1 MLAVCAPGQG
11 SQFSGMLK
19 HWTSDTAEKTILKD
33 FSNLLELDLEEI
45 GYNYSDFDIRKTD
58 LAQVLIVVN
67 SIFSFK
73 AFGDHLKTRSKAVYA
88 GHSVGEIAAGYF
100 SGVYSI
106 ESALKLVR
114 KRGASMAK
122 AAGESSETGMSAIL
136 GGSREDVVKY
146 LIKFNLSAANINSD
160 GQIVAAGN
168 LSDLG
173 KLQENP
179 LTGTRVRPL
188 EVAAAFHTD
197 YMKSARI
204 ELEDFVKTMEIFEPK
219 HDVLSNFDGQKV
231 SSGKDFV
238 NKLVHQITS
247 PVRWDLCQESF
258 VSMGVTGMLELA
270 PGNTLCGIA
279 KRQIPNIETFA
290 FKSPDDLSEAIKF
303 INKHTD

>member
-19 HWTSDTAEKTILKD
+19 QWTSDSADKTVLKN
-33 FSNLLELDLEEI
+33 FSNLLELNLEEI
-45 GYNYSDFDIRKTD
+45 GYNYSDVEIRKTD

-67 SIFSFK
+67 SIISFNVL
-73 AFGDHLKTRSKAVYA
+73 GDHLKARNKTVYA
-88 GHSVGEIAAGYF
+88 GHSVGEIAAGFF
-100 SGVYSI
+100 SGIYSI

-114 KRGASMAK
+114 KRGSYMAK
-122 AAGESSETGMSAIL
+122 AASESSETGMSAIL
-136 GGSREDVVKY
+136 GGSRDEVVNY
-146 LIKFNLSAANINSD
+146 LIQFNLSAANINSD
-160 GQIVAAGN
+160 GQIVAAGK
-168 LSDLG
+168 LSDLA

-188 EVAAAFHTD
+188 DVAAAFHTD
-197 YMKSARI
+197 YMKSARVK
-204 ELEDFVKTMEIFEPK
+204 LEDFVKTMEIFEPK
-219 HDVLSNFDGQKV
+219 KDVLSNFDGQKV
-231 SSGKDFV
+231 SSGNDFV
-238 NKLVHQITS
+238 NKLVQQITS

>member
-19 HWTSDTAEKTILKD
+19 HWTSDSADKAMLKN

-45 GYNYSDFDIRKTD
+45 GYNYSDVDIRKTD

-67 SIFSFK
+67 SIISFN
-73 AFGDHLKTRSKAVYA
+73 ALGDHLKTRNKILYA
-88 GHSVGEIAAGYF
+88 GHSVGEIPAGFF

-122 AAGESSETGMSAIL
+122 AASESSETGMSAIL
-136 GGSREDVVKY
+136 GGSRDEVVRHLSQFK
-146 LIKFNLSAANINSD
+146 LSAANINSD
-160 GQIVAAGN
+160 GQIVAAGK
-168 LSDLG
+168 LSDLA

-204 ELEDFVKTMEIFEPK
+204 VLENFAKTMEIFEPK
-219 HDVLSNFDGQKV
+219 QDVLSNFDGQKV

-238 NKLVHQITS
+238 NKLVQQITS

-258 VSMGVTGMLELA
+258 VSTGVTGMLELA

-290 FKSPDDLSEAIKF
+290 FKSPDDLPEAIKF
-303 INKHTD
+303 IDKHSG

>member
-1 MLAVCAPGQG
+1 
-11 SQFSGMLK
+11 MLK
-19 HWTSDTAEKTILKD
+19 N

-45 GYNYSDFDIRKTD
+45 GYNYSDVDIRKTD

-67 SIFSFK
+67 SIISFN
-73 AFGDHLKTRSKAVYA
+73 ALGDHLKTRNKILYA
-88 GHSVGEIAAGYF
+88 GHSVGEIPAGFF

-122 AAGESSETGMSAIL
+122 AASESSETGMSAIL
-136 GGSREDVVKY
+136 GGSRDEVVRHLSQFK
-146 LIKFNLSAANINSD
+146 LSAANINSD
-160 GQIVAAGN
+160 GQIVAAGK
-168 LSDLG
+168 LSDLA

-204 ELEDFVKTMEIFEPK
+204 VLENFAKTMEIFEPK
-219 HDVLSNFDGQKV
+219 QDVLSNFDGQKV

-238 NKLVHQITS
+238 NKLVQQITS

-258 VSMGVTGMLELA
+258 VSTGVTGMLELA

-290 FKSPDDLSEAIKF
+290 LKSPDDLPEAIKF
-303 INKHTD
+303 IDKHSG

>member
-1 MLAVCAPGQG
+1 MNAAIFPGQG
-11 SQFSGMLK
+11 SQAPGMGLSLYETSADAKAVLDRCEAAFGGGLLDVCFHGSADDLK
-19 HWTSDTAEKTILKD
+19 DTAIAQPALFAVSVASFTAAAAR
-33 FSNLLELDLEEI
+33 
-45 GYNYSDFDIRKTD
+45 GYAADM
-58 LAQVLIVVN
+58 V
-67 SIFSFK
+67 
-73 AFGDHLKTRSKAVYA
+73 A

-136 GGSREDVVKY
+136 GGSREEVVKY
-146 LIKFNLSAANINSD
+146 LIQFNLSAANINSD

-219 HDVLSNFDGQKV
+219 QDVLSNFDGQKV

-238 NKLVHQITS
+238 NKLVQQITS

-303 INKHTD
+303 INKHTG

>member
-19 HWTSDTAEKTILKD
+19 HWTSDSADKAMLKN

-45 GYNYSDFDIRKTD
+45 GYNYSDVDIRKTD

-67 SIFSFK
+67 SIISFN
-73 AFGDHLKTRSKAVYA
+73 ALGDHLKTRNKILYA
-88 GHSVGEIAAGYF
+88 GHSVGEIPAGFF

-122 AAGESSETGMSAIL
+122 AASESSETGMSAIL
-136 GGSREDVVKY
+136 GGSRDEVVRHLSQFK
-146 LIKFNLSAANINSD
+146 LSAANINSN
-160 GQIVAAGN
+160 GQIVAAGK
-168 LSDLG
+168 LSDLA

-204 ELEDFVKTMEIFEPK
+204 VLENFAKTMEIFEPK
-219 HDVLSNFDGQKV
+219 QDVLSNFDGQKV

-238 NKLVHQITS
+238 NKLVQQITS

-290 FKSPDDLSEAIKF
+290 LKSPDDLPEAIKF
-303 INKHTD
+303 IDKHSG

>member
-11 SQFSGMLK
+11 SQISGMLK
-19 HWTSDTAEKTILKD
+19 HWTSDSADKAMLKN

-45 GYNYSDFDIRKTD
+45 GYKYSDVDIRKTD

-67 SIFSFK
+67 SIISFN
-73 AFGDHLKTRSKAVYA
+73 ALGDHLKTRNKILYA
-88 GHSVGEIAAGYF
+88 GHSVGEIPAGFF

-122 AAGESSETGMSAIL
+122 AASESSETGMSAIL
-136 GGSREDVVKY
+136 GGSRDEVVRHLSQFK
-146 LIKFNLSAANINSD
+146 LSAANINSD
-160 GQIVAAGN
+160 GQIVAAGK
-168 LSDLG
+168 LSDLA

-204 ELEDFVKTMEIFEPK
+204 VLENFAKTMEIFEPK
-219 HDVLSNFDGQKV
+219 QDVLSNFDGQKV

-238 NKLVHQITS
+238 NKLVQQITS

-258 VSMGVTGMLELA
+258 VSTGVTGMLELA

-290 FKSPDDLSEAIKF
+290 LKSPDDLPEAIKF
-303 INKHTD
+303 IDKHSG

>member
-19 HWTSDTAEKTILKD
+19 HWTSDSADKAMLKN

-45 GYNYSDFDIRKTD
+45 GYNYSDVDIRKTD

-67 SIFSFK
+67 SIISFN
-73 AFGDHLKTRSKAVYA
+73 ALGDHLKTRNKILYA
-88 GHSVGEIAAGYF
+88 GHSVGEIPAGFF

-122 AAGESSETGMSAIL
+122 AASESSETGMSAIL
-136 GGSREDVVKY
+136 GGSRDEVVRHLSQFK
-146 LIKFNLSAANINSD
+146 LSAANINSD
-160 GQIVAAGN
+160 GQIVAAGK
-168 LSDLG
+168 LSDLA

-204 ELEDFVKTMEIFEPK
+204 VLENFAKTMEIFEPK
-219 HDVLSNFDGQKV
+219 QDVLSNFDGQKV

-238 NKLVHQITS
+238 NKLVQQITS

-258 VSMGVTGMLELA
+258 VSTGVTGMLELA

-290 FKSPDDLSEAIKF
+290 LKSPDDLPEAIKF
-303 INKHTD
+303 IDKHSG

>member
-19 HWTSDTAEKTILKD
+19 HWTSDSADKAMLKN

-45 GYNYSDFDIRKTD
+45 GYKYSDVDIRKTD

-67 SIFSFK
+67 SIISFN
-73 AFGDHLKTRSKAVYA
+73 ALGDHLKTRNKILYA
-88 GHSVGEIAAGYF
+88 GHSVGEIPAGFF

-122 AAGESSETGMSAIL
+122 AASESSETGMSAIL
-136 GGSREDVVKY
+136 GGSRDEVVRHLSQFK
-146 LIKFNLSAANINSD
+146 LSAANINSD
-160 GQIVAAGN
+160 GQIVAAGK
-168 LSDLG
+168 LSDLA

-204 ELEDFVKTMEIFEPK
+204 VLENFAKTMEIFEPK
-219 HDVLSNFDGQKV
+219 QDVLSNFDGQKV

-238 NKLVHQITS
+238 NKLVQQITS

-258 VSMGVTGMLELA
+258 VSTGVTGMLELA

-290 FKSPDDLSEAIKF
+290 LKSPDDLPEAIKF
-303 INKHTD
+303 IDKHSG

>member
-19 HWTSDTAEKTILKD
+19 QWISGSADKAMLKN

-45 GYNYSDFDIRKTD
+45 GYNYSDVDIRKTD

-67 SIFSFK
+67 SIISFN
-73 AFGDHLKTRSKAVYA
+73 ALGDHLKTRNKILYA
-88 GHSVGEIAAGYF
+88 GHSVGEIPAGFF

-122 AAGESSETGMSAIL
+122 AASESSETGMSAIL
-136 GGSREDVVKY
+136 GGSRDEVVRHLSQFK
-146 LIKFNLSAANINSD
+146 LSAANINSD
-160 GQIVAAGN
+160 GQIVAAGK
-168 LSDLG
+168 LSDLA

-204 ELEDFVKTMEIFEPK
+204 VLENFAKTMEIFEPK
-219 HDVLSNFDGQKV
+219 QDVLSNFDGQKV

-238 NKLVHQITS
+238 NKLVQQITS

-258 VSMGVTGMLELA
+258 VSTGVTGMLELA

-290 FKSPDDLSEAIKF
+290 LKSPDDLPEAIKF
-303 INKHTD
+303 IDKHSG

>member
-1 MLAVCAPGQG
+1 MLVVCAPGQG

-19 HWTSDTAEKTILKD
+19 QWSLGAADKTLLKD
-33 FSNLLELDLEEI
+33 FSKLLELDLKEI
-45 GYNYSDFDIRKTD
+45 GYNYSDVDIRKTD
-58 LAQVLIVVN
+58 LAQVLIVVS
-67 SIFSFK
+67 SIISFK
-73 AFGDHLKTRSKAVYA
+73 VLGDHLKTRNKTIYA
-88 GHSVGEIAAGYF
+88 GHSVGEIAAGFF
-100 SGVYSI
+100 SGVYSL

-122 AAGESSETGMSAIL
+122 AASAASETGMSAIL
-136 GGSREDVVKY
+136 GGSRDEVINY
-146 LIKFNLSAANINSD
+146 LIKFNLTAANINSN
-160 GQIVAAGN
+160 GQIVAAGK

-179 LTGTRVRPL
+179 LAGTRVRPL
-188 EVAAAFHTD
+188 EVDAAFHTD

-204 ELEDFVKTMEIFEPK
+204 EFEEVVKNVEIFKPNQE
-219 HDVLSNFDGQKV
+219 VLSNFDGQKV
-231 SSGKDFV
+231 SSGNDFV
-238 NKLVHQITS
+238 NKLVQQITS

>member
-19 HWTSDTAEKTILKD
+19 HWTSDSADKAMLKN

-45 GYNYSDFDIRKTD
+45 GYNYSDVDIRKTD

-67 SIFSFK
+67 SIISFN
-73 AFGDHLKTRSKAVYA
+73 ALGDHLKTRNKILYA
-88 GHSVGEIAAGYF
+88 GHSVGEIPAGFF

-122 AAGESSETGMSAIL
+122 AASESSETGMSAIL
-136 GGSREDVVKY
+136 GGSRDEVVRHLSQFK
-146 LIKFNLSAANINSD
+146 LSAANINSN
-160 GQIVAAGN
+160 GQIVAAGK
-168 LSDLG
+168 LSDLA

-204 ELEDFVKTMEIFEPK
+204 VLENFAKTMEIFEPK
-219 HDVLSNFDGQKV
+219 QDVLSNFDGQKV

-238 NKLVHQITS
+238 NKLVQQITS

-258 VSMGVTGMLELA
+258 VSTGVTGMLELA

-290 FKSPDDLSEAIKF
+290 LKSPDDLPEAIKF
-303 INKHTD
+303 IDKHSG

>member
-1 MLAVCAPGQG
+1 
-11 SQFSGMLK
+11 MLK
-19 HWTSDTAEKTILKD
+19 HWTSDSADKAMLKN

-45 GYNYSDFDIRKTD
+45 GYNYSDVDIRKTD

-67 SIFSFK
+67 SIISFN
-73 AFGDHLKTRSKAVYA
+73 ALGDHLKTRNKILYA
-88 GHSVGEIAAGYF
+88 GHSVGEIPAGFF

-122 AAGESSETGMSAIL
+122 AASESSETGMSAIL
-136 GGSREDVVKY
+136 GGSRDEVVRHLSQFK
-146 LIKFNLSAANINSD
+146 LSAANINSN
-160 GQIVAAGN
+160 GQIVAAGK
-168 LSDLG
+168 LSDLA

-204 ELEDFVKTMEIFEPK
+204 VLENFAKTMEIFEPK
-219 HDVLSNFDGQKV
+219 QDVLSNFDGQKV

-238 NKLVHQITS
+238 NKLVQQITS

-303 INKHTD
+303 INKHSG